1 MSIPRLW
8 KRLLLLPFAGVLL
21 FANGPVFEQSGFS
34 SDSQEGWKPWAAR
47 PEIAPKTYIDTKHS
61 RGSAGALAISGKNN
75 PAAYGGWQRA
85 VDGIKGGQWYRLTAH
100 YRVEGAT
107 YEPLQVLTRLTW
119 MKGTKRTGQPE
130 YGYRTSIDGEWKRVV
145 VEVPAPADATAA
157 NLEFYLGNAPK
168 ATVWWDDIRLEEM
181 PAVKPRL
188 VTVASINFRP
198 SRTKSP
204 EDNVRLFADAV
215 ERNVKDKADIILL
228 PEGIT
233 IVGTGKGY
241 ADVAETIPGPSTEAL
256 GKLAPSGRESGSP
269 SPAPRSLSTAS

>member
-1 MSIPRLW
+1 
-8 KRLLLLPFAGVLL
+8 
-21 FANGPVFEQSGFS
+21 
-34 SDSQEGWKPWAAR
+34 
-47 PEIAPKTYIDTKHS
+47 
-61 RGSAGALAISGKNN
+61 
-75 PAAYGGWQRA
+75 
-85 VDGIKGGQWYRLTAH
+85 
-100 YRVEGAT
+100 
-107 YEPLQVLTRLTW
+107 

-204 EDNVRLFADAV
+204 
-215 ERNVKDKADIILL
+215 
-228 PEGIT
+228 
-233 IVGTGKGY
+233 
-241 ADVAETIPGPSTEAL
+241 
-256 GKLAPSGRESGSP
+256 
-269 SPAPRSLSTAS
+269 